1 MGREYR
7 CLSCYCCEFGFKCFV
22 GDVICLGCLWR
33 FISRRSG
40 FGPAVGWS
48 TSFSIVQ
55 AGQTPVLV
63 DVDPDTLCIEGERD
77 RPILALHLLG
87 CPSSATA
94 PLIIEDACGA
104 HGAMLGSNRV
114 GSLGVAGAF
123 SFFFSHHISTIE
135 GGMITTDR
143 QDIKDAARSIRAHG
157 WIRERSDRQ
166 QWIADHPTIDPRF
179 MFALPGYN
187 LRMTEI
193 SGAFGIHQVP
203 RLDGYVAQRRQN
215 HANWCERIQQLGL
228 PLRVFPEPE
237 GVSHAAFAFPMLL
250 DEDSPMSRTE
260 LCHFLNRNGFLP
272 DRFQDLIWVNNPLFQ
287 RFQTR

>member
-1 MGREYR
+1 
-7 CLSCYCCEFGFKCFV
+7 
-22 GDVICLGCLWR
+22 
-33 FISRRSG
+33 
-40 FGPAVGWS
+40 
-48 TSFSIVQ
+48 
-55 AGQTPVLV
+55 
-63 DVDPDTLCIEGERD
+63 
-77 RPILALHLLG
+77 
-87 CPSSATA
+87 
-94 PLIIEDACGA
+94 
-104 HGAMLGSNRV
+104 
-114 GSLGVAGAF
+114 
-123 SFFFSHHISTIE
+123 
-135 GGMITTDR
+135 MITTDR

-260 LCHFLNRNGFLP
+260 LCHFLESKRISTRPISGSHLGKQPAFSAIPNAIIEGPTPVADAVHERGFFVGQSHAFGDAHGEFLMHQLKAAFS
-272 DRFQDLIWVNNPLFQ
+272 R
-287 RFQTR
+287 